1 MDSPENKGNYIT
13 VRIVCLIVV
22 VAVLFVVI
30 CFSLLGGGIDGEKP
44 STNPTVA
51 YKKLT
56 EYITPKTPSRFL
68 NQLMH
73 HI

>member
-1 MDSPENKGNYIT
+1 MDSPENKANHIS
-13 VRIVCLIVV
+13 VRVICLI
-22 VAVLFVVI
+22 AVLLVVI